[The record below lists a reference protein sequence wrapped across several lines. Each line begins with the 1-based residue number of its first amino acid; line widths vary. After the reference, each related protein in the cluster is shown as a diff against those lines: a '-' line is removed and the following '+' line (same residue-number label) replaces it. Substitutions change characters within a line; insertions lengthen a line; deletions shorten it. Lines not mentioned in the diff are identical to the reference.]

1 MGENESMRPLF
12 GRAKTGRRGERQTN
26 EIFSRPGWY
35 TLPKMKD
42 NPLAMTFDFGTQSV
56 RVSIFDSSGN
66 CLSQESQKYEPAYYS
81 PKPGYAEMDPS
92 YYFDCLCSCCRRIA
106 ADSPELLKRVEG
118 IELDCFRDSAVLL
131 DKDRNVIR
139 PMILWLDSRMAEC
152 KKPLPLLSRTL
163 FKLVGKSDVIS
174 LNRRRTMAN
183 WIKENEPENFA
194 KIDKYVSISTYFVY
208 RLTGDLKDSPSDFT
222 GHYPLDYKKK
232 QWYANP
238 PKHLQGQIFSLRRD
252 QLVELVDT
260 QGVLGEI
267 SKEASSLTGI
277 PAGIKIFAGGS
288 DKSCET
294 LGSGVYDDSI
304 ASVSL
309 GTACSIETVIKKY
322 TGPRPLL
329 PAYPS
334 VQKGVYNLDVQIYR
348 GFWMVNWFLKEF
360 GAYKVDD
367 LVADEIH
374 PAEYDKRLDDIKPG
388 SDGLIVQ
395 PYWGSPLEHPEVKGA
410 MVGFS
415 DYTTKLHVYKAII
428 EGIGYELRLSK
439 EIFEKRIK
447 HPFKAIRIS
456 GGGAQSDE
464 ICQLY
469 ADMFGLPVERVQT
482 TETASL
488 GAAIGG
494 FLSLGVY
501 ANAEE
506 AVGKMVRVSKRFSP
520 RKEKTEEYDKLY
532 DGAYKDLYSHLK
544 KTYRFLYRYT
554 AV

>member
-1 MGENESMRPLF
+1 MN
-12 GRAKTGRRGERQTN
+12 K
-26 EIFSRPGWY
+26 
-35 TLPKMKD
+35 
-42 NPLAMTFDFGTQSV
+42 NPLVMTFDFGTQSV
-56 RVSIFDSSGN
+56 RVSLFDKEGT
-66 CLSQESQKYEPAYYS
+66 CLAQESKKYEPAYYS
-81 PKPGYAEMDPS
+81 TKPGYAEMDPA
-92 YYFDCLCSCCRRIA
+92 YYFDCLCACSRKIA
-106 ADSPELLKRVEG
+106 AECPELIERVEG

-131 DKDRNVIR
+131 DKDNNVIR
-139 PMILWLDSRMAEC
+139 PMILWLDSRMAKCED
-152 KKPLPLLSRTL
+152 PLPLLPRTL

-183 WIKENEPENFA
+183 WVKENEPENFA
-194 KIDKYVSISTYFVY
+194 KIDKYISISTYFIY
-208 RLTGDLKDSPSDFT
+208 RLTGNLKDSPSDFT

-232 QWYANP
+232 QWYADP

-267 SKEASSLTGI
+267 TEEASKLTGI
-277 PAGIKIFAGGS
+277 PVGIKIFAGGS

-294 LGSGVYDDSI
+294 LGSGVYDDTI

-309 GTACSIETVIKKY
+309 GTACTIETVIKKY
-322 TGPRPLL
+322 MGPRPFL

-334 VQKGVYNLDVQIYR
+334 IQKDVYNLDVQIYR
-348 GFWMVNWFLKEF
+348 GFWMINWFLKEF

-367 LVADEIH
+367 LVTSEIH
-374 PAEYDKRLDDIKPG
+374 PAELDKNLDSIAPG

-410 MVGFS
+410 IVGFS

-456 GGGAQSDE
+456 GGGAKSDE
-464 ICQLY
+464 VCQIY
-469 ADMFGLPVERVQT
+469 ADMLGLPVEKLQT
-482 TETASL
+482 IETSSL

-501 ANAEE
+501 KDAEE
-506 AVGKMVRVSKRFSP
+506 AVSKMVHVSKRFLP
-520 RKEKTEEYDKLY
+520 RKEKTEAYDKLFNN
-532 DGAYKDLYSHLK
+532 AYKGLYDSLK
-544 KTYRFLYRYT
+544 NIYRYIYRYT

>member
-1 MGENESMRPLF
+1 MNDSPL
-12 GRAKTGRRGERQTN
+12 
-26 EIFSRPGWY
+26 I
-35 TLPKMKD
+35 
-42 NPLAMTFDFGTQSV
+42 MTFDFGTQSV
-56 RVSIFDSSGN
+56 RVSVFDKEGN
-66 CLSQESQKYEPAYYS
+66 CLAQEGKKYQPAYYS
-81 PKPGYAEMDPS
+81 PKPGYAEMDPA
-92 YYFDCLCSCCRRIA
+92 YYFDCLCECAKRI
-106 ADSPELLKRVEG
+106 SEEKPELMRRVAG

-131 DKDRNVIR
+131 DKDHNVIR

-152 KKPLPLLSRTL
+152 KEPLPFLPRTI
-163 FKLVGKSDVIS
+163 FKLVGKSEVIS

-183 WIKENEPENFA
+183 WVKENEPENYA
-194 KIDKYVSISTYFVY
+194 KIDKYVSISTYFIY
-208 RLTGDLKDSPSDFT
+208 RLTGNLKDSPSDFT

-267 SKEASSLTGI
+267 SKEASALTGI
-277 PAGIKIFAGGS
+277 PEGIKIFAGGS

-294 LGSGVYDDSI
+294 LGSGVYDDTM

-309 GTACSIETVIKKY
+309 GTACTIETVIKKY
-322 TGPRPLL
+322 MGPRPLL

-334 VQKGVYNLDVQIYR
+334 VQKDVYNLDVQIYR
-348 GFWMVNWFLKEF
+348 GFWMINWFLKEF
-360 GAYKVDD
+360 GACRIDD
-367 LVADEIH
+367 LVTDQFQ
-374 PAEYDKRLDDIKPG
+374 PAELDKQLDNIAPG

-415 DYTTKLHVYKAII
+415 DYTTRLHVYKAII

-464 ICQLY
+464 VCQIY
-469 ADMFGLPVERVQT
+469 ADLFGLPVERLHT
-482 TETASL
+482 IETSSL

-501 ANAEE
+501 KDAKE
-506 AVGKMVRVSKRFSP
+506 AVSNMVRVTKRFEP
-520 RKEKTEEYDKLY
+520 RKEKTEAYDKLY
-532 DGAYKDLYSHLK
+532 GGAYKDLYRSLK
-544 KTYRFLYRYT
+544 KIYRFIYRYA

>member
-1 MGENESMRPLF
+1 
-12 GRAKTGRRGERQTN
+12 
-26 EIFSRPGWY
+26 
-35 TLPKMKD
+35 
-42 NPLAMTFDFGTQSV
+42 MTFDFGTQSV
-56 RVSIFDSSGN
+56 RASVFDKTGR
-66 CLSQESQKYEPAYYS
+66 CLAQESKKYEPAYYS
-81 PKPGYAEMDPS
+81 SKPGYAEMDPA
-92 YYFDCLCSCCRRIA
+92 YYFDCLCDCTRRIREMNL
-106 ADSPELLKRVEG
+106 ELLEQVQA

-152 KKPLPLLSRTL
+152 KDPLPLIPRTL

-208 RLTGDLKDSPSDFT
+208 RLTGNLKDSPSDFT

-267 SKEASSLTGI
+267 SKEASALTGI

-294 LGSGVYDDSI
+294 LGSGVYDDTI

-309 GTACSIETVIKKY
+309 GTACTIETVITKY
-322 TGPRPLL
+322 MGPRPFL

-334 VQKGVYNLDVQIYR
+334 VQKDVYNLDVQIYR
-348 GFWMVNWFLKEF
+348 GFWMINWFLKEF
-360 GAYKVDD
+360 GAVKIDD
-367 LVADEIH
+367 LVTSEVNAKDL
-374 PAEYDKRLDDIKPG
+374 DRKLDDIPAG
-388 SDGLIVQ
+388 SGGLIVQ

-410 MVGFS
+410 IVGFS
-415 DYTTKLHVYKAII
+415 DYTSLIHVYKAII

-447 HPFKAIRIS
+447 HPFKSIRLS
-456 GGGAQSDE
+456 GGGARSDE
-464 ICQLY
+464 ICQIY
-469 ADMFGLPVERVQT
+469 ADIMNLPVEKLQT
-482 TETASL
+482 IETSSL

-501 ANAEE
+501 KDAKE
-506 AVGKMVRVSKRFSP
+506 AVANMVHVQKTFYP
-520 RKEKTEEYDKLY
+520 RKDKTEAYDKLFNN
-532 DGAYKDLYSHLK
+532 AYKDLYSSLK
-544 KTYRFLYRYT
+544 KIYRYIYRFS